1 MNLCHVTF
9 VSTVLPVKNISVLKV
24 YVHHCECFYCF
35 YHWIIVTVF
44 NWKVFVSYQY
54 FKCWIFLALLSSPS
68 SPHEKDIS
76 VFFCCGKYV
85 KHTIKAVIYLK
96 RASLLFSQ

>member
-54 FKCWIFLALLSSPS
+54 FKCWIFFWPYCHRHPLPMKKTLVYFSVVENMLS
-68 SPHEKDIS
+68 
-76 VFFCCGKYV
+76 
-85 KHTIKAVIYLK
+85 TQLK
-96 RASLLFSQ
+96 LSFI